1 MRTWGVSVSA
11 NISQEGQELYEFGP
25 FRIDADKELLF
36 RGNEPVPLTHRTFQ
50 ILLVLTRHSQKLV
63 TKDDLMKAVWPDT
76 VVEEANLSRNIFM
89 LRKALGESPEDHR
102 YIVTVSGR
110 GYRLAEN
117 VRVVPGQELSI
128 AAASHSTVQMQV
140 EEPRRWGWIAAT
152 ALSGLLAV
160 AAASF
165 WLFSPRPSSLRS
177 QDTVVLADFANSTG
191 DPVFDETLRQGMA
204 VQLEQSPFLKLVPDE
219 RIQHTLQLME
229 QPADAHLTPELAQQ
243 ICERTASA
251 AVLEG
256 SIAALGSR
264 YVLGLRA
271 VNCRNGS
278 MLDEEQVQAAR
289 KEDVLN
295 ALDQI
300 AARFRN
306 RLGESLSVIKQ
317 HDTPLSEATTPSL
330 DALKAYS
337 SGVSLLTSAGDA
349 AALPFF
355 QRATELDP
363 KFAMAYA
370 WTGRIYGDLGEAV
383 LSAQNT
389 SEAYEL
395 RDRASDAERFW
406 ITASYDTQVTENLE
420 KAQQICEV
428 WAQTYP
434 RAALPHAL
442 LSGVI
447 DPVLGEYQQA
457 VAEAQQAMQLEPDFA
472 IAYYL
477 LASRYQN
484 LDRIRDAETALDLAA
499 RRKLVLPDFSLERYD
514 LAFLQSDGAA
524 MQRLADQDQGQP
536 DAEEWIS
543 DHQAS
548 VLAYAGRVQQ
558 AHRMAEYAADLA
570 RQSGHREA
578 AALYQ
583 TGAAL
588 WEGFFGDTSAA
599 KQDATAA
606 LALSNDRGVEYGAAL
621 TLALAGDSARAQA
634 LADDLAKRFPEDT
647 SVRSSYLPTLYARL
661 ALNRGDPAAAIE
673 SLESAA
679 PYELGTPRSALHAN
693 FGALYPVYE
702 RGEAYLAI
710 RRGAE
715 AAVEFQKILDHRGI
729 AGSDPIGA
737 LAHLQLARAYV
748 LAGDL
753 VRAKSAYQNF
763 LALWRNADPDT
774 PVLKQAR
781 AEYAKL
787 N

>member
-1 MRTWGVSVSA
+1 MSA

-558 AHRMAEYAADLA
+558 AHRMAEYAADFA
-570 RQSGHREA
+570 RQSDHREA

>member
-1 MRTWGVSVSA
+1 M
-11 NISQEGQELYEFGP
+11 
-25 FRIDADKELLF
+25 
-36 RGNEPVPLTHRTFQ
+36 
-50 ILLVLTRHSQKLV
+50 
-63 TKDDLMKAVWPDT
+63 
-76 VVEEANLSRNIFM
+76 
-89 LRKALGESPEDHR
+89 
-102 YIVTVSGR
+102 
-110 GYRLAEN
+110 
-117 VRVVPGQELSI
+117 
-128 AAASHSTVQMQV
+128 
-140 EEPRRWGWIAAT
+140 
-152 ALSGLLAV
+152 
-160 AAASF
+160 
-165 WLFSPRPSSLRS
+165 
-177 QDTVVLADFANSTG
+177 
-191 DPVFDETLRQGMA
+191 
-204 VQLEQSPFLKLVPDE
+204 
-219 RIQHTLQLME
+219 
-229 QPADAHLTPELAQQ
+229 
-243 ICERTASA
+243 
-251 AVLEG
+251 LEG

-499 RRKLVLPDFSLERYD
+499 RRKLVLPDLLLERYD

-558 AHRMAEYAADLA
+558 AHRMAEYAADFA
-570 RQSGHREA
+570 RQSDHREA